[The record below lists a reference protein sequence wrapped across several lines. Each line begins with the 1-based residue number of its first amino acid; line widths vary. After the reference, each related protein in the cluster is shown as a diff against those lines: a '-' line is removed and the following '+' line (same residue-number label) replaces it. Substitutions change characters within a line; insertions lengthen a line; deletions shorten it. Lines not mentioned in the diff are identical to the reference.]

1 MPDAKES
8 VAMQSNTYV
17 GQLRSLGKRVA
28 VCDTAYWSFPRRR
41 KLSLIQREVTMT
53 AYDILQLIRRDA
65 ESFHLSGSDALP
77 AFAEIVAELSGRIT
91 AEDLTTLIA
100 IGSVVYRAAGA
111 QDATGIRISQRQAA
125 GNY

>member
-1 MPDAKES
+1 VWETSHCSLLRRGK
-8 VAMQSNTYV
+8 V
-17 GQLRSLGKRVA
+17 G
-28 VCDTAYWSFPRRR
+28 FNE
-41 KLSLIQREVTMT
+41 REVTTMT

-77 AFAEIVAELSGRIT
+77 AFAEIIAELSGRIT

-111 QDATGIRISQRQAA
+111 RDATGIGISQRQAA